1 MFRSIF
7 HMKFCITLLAGT
19 LLTACASTPPAAVAP
34 CERYCAS
41 YEQGYQW
48 AGSANLDDVRNCDGY
63 TAAFGRGC
71 RQQISDR
78 LLSIAPGRDGL

>member
-1 MFRSIF
+1 
-7 HMKFCITLLAGT
+7 MKLRIILSVSC
-19 LLTACASTPPAAVAP
+19 LLTACASAPPAPVSP
-34 CERYCAS
+34 CTRYCAS
-41 YEQGYQW
+41 YEEGYQW
-48 AGSANLDDVRNCDGY
+48 AGAANLNDERNCDGY